1 MAAKTRVV
9 SVDVLM
15 VHWPLVGAPCH
26 CLSAFFKE
34 EFVKHH
40 HCLNEQREYYSDL
53 AISQAEDALSQILS
67 QIDQLCQRDDA
78 CELIADLLKQIDS
91 VTNLSAWTDPEQLH

>member
-1 MAAKTRVV
+1 MASKTRLVT
-9 SVDVLM
+9 VDGSQ

-40 HCLNEQREYYSDL
+40 QCLEQQREYFSEL
-53 AISQAEDALSQILS
+53 AIVQAEDVLSRILA
-67 QIDQLCQRDDA
+67 QIDQLSQRDDA
-78 CELIADLLKQIDS
+78 CALIEELLRQLDQ
-91 VTNLSAWTDPEQLH
+91 VTNLSAWTDPERLH